1 MELTNTLLFV
11 AHYLIGLP
19 EAVIIIKKK
28 RDVYQPRWA
37 KLFNSYIALYSADD
51 KIIPPGCCIL
61 PSCKPTGKCYQMLS
75 CGHVCTAGYAR
86 GYFNT
91 RASYKIREYYEKLK
105 CRNDICRIERIYCR
119 ECLSP
124 QSSISSTDIDCERCY
139 YQK

>member
-1 MELTNTLLFV
+1 MFINQGGPSYLT
-11 AHYLIGLP
+11 
-19 EAVIIIKKK
+19 VISLSIVLTTSSPI
-28 RDVYQPRWA
+28 R
-37 KLFNSYIALYSADD
+37 YINEVDTNILNNNDAR
-51 KIIPPGCCIL
+51 IIPPGCCIL

-105 CRNDICRIERIYCR
+105 CRNDICKIERIYCR
-119 ECLSP
+119 ECLNP